1 MELLRIKHED
11 FTLTV
16 ESTQFQNIKAKGD
29 DDDKLRITFDLQFS
43 HQIYS
48 DYKIIELTILHTFS
62 DTTLDQ
68 LSQ

>member
-29 DDDKLRITFDLQFS
+29 DDDKLRITFDLHFS
-43 HQIYS
+43 HQIHS
-48 DYKIIELTILHTFS
+48 DYKIIELTILHTSS

-68 LSQ
+68 LTQ

>member
-29 DDDKLRITFDLQFS
+29 DDDNLHHIR
-43 HQIYS
+43 
-48 DYKIIELTILHTFS
+48 LTILTP
-62 DTTLDQ
+62 DIL
-68 LSQ
+68 